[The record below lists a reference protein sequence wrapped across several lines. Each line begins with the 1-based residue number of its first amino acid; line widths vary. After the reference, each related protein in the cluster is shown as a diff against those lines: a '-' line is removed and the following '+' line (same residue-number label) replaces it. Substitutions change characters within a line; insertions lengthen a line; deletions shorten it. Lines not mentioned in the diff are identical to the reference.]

1 MLLHTTGHVCV
12 QSGSETYL
20 RQSKQKCKNISCD
33 KKPTAKKNALFHTIM
48 SNASHLQRHCR
59 LHQELKHNQKDVI
72 NKTEAEQKYR
82 MYVR

>member
-20 RQSKQKCKNISCD
+20 RQSKKKCKTFPATKSRQLKQNE
-33 KKPTAKKNALFHTIM
+33 LFHIIM
-48 SNASHLQRHCR
+48 SIASHLQRHRR